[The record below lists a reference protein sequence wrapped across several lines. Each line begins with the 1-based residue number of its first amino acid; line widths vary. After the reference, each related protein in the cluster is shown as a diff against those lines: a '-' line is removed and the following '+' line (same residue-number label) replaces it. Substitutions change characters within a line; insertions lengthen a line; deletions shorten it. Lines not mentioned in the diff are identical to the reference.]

1 MYIPA
6 HFRQDNE
13 AELHALMRAQP
24 LATLVTQSA
33 EGPCANHIPLLLD
46 ASGGRCVLSG
56 HLPRSNSAWKDH
68 PSDAPVLT
76 LFHGPQAYV
85 SPSWYASK
93 AATGRV
99 VPTWNYTAVHARGRL
114 RVIDDAA
121 WLRAHL
127 EAITDSQESRFAHPW
142 KVSDAPA
149 DFTEQLMRGL
159 VGIEIEVTS
168 LEGKWKIG
176 QNRSPEDRAGVA
188 AGLRKLGEASG
199 AHRMAELMAALEG

>member
-1 MYIPA
+1 MYVPS
-6 HFRQDNE
+6 HFRQSDN

-33 EGPCANHIPLLLD
+33 DGPVANHIPLLLD
-46 ASGGRCVLSG
+46 VEAGRCVLSG
-56 HLPRSNSAWKDH
+56 HLPRSNPAWKDQ
-68 PSDAPVLT
+68 PPDAPVLA

-85 SPSWYASK
+85 SPTWYAAK
-93 AATGRV
+93 ADGGRV

-114 RVIDDAA
+114 RVVDDAA

-127 EAITDSQESRFAHPW
+127 EAITDSQESRFGHPW

-149 DFTEQLMRGL
+149 DFTERLVQAL
-159 VGIEIEVTS
+159 VGIEIEITG

-176 QNRSPEDRAGVA
+176 QNRSAEDRAGVA
-188 AGLRKLGEASG
+188 AGLRSLGEAAG
-199 AHRMAELMAALEG
+199 ADRIAALMAAIDR

>member
-6 HFRQDNE
+6 HFRQSD
-13 AELHALMRAQP
+13 AQALHALMRAQP

-33 EGPCANHIPLLLD
+33 DGPVANHIPLLLEVG
-46 ASGGRCVLSG
+46 AGRCTLSG
-56 HLPRSNSAWKDH
+56 HLPRSNPAWKDH
-68 PSDAPVLT
+68 SAGAPVLA

-93 AATGRV
+93 ADGGRV
-99 VPTWNYTAVHARGRL
+99 VPTWNYTAVHARGTL

-127 EAITDSQESRFAHPW
+127 EAITASQESRFDHPW
-142 KVSDAPA
+142 QVSDAPA
-149 DFTEQLMRGL
+149 DFTAQLMRGL

-176 QNRSPEDRAGVA
+176 QNRSAVDRAGVA
-188 AGLRKLGEASG
+188 AGLRGLGETSN
-199 AHRMAELMAALEG
+199 AHHVADLMAALDR